1 MGPMPRPM
9 GPPVQ
14 RVAAFGDERTT
25 VSEQRIDASFIAG
38 LKDLQRVNRYQI
50 VKKLGQGG
58 TAVVY
63 LGRDPFINRHVAVK
77 IAKPASDK
85 ERMNFFIEAQSAGR
99 LNHPN
104 IVAIYDAGLYNEY
117 CYITMEYIPGKTLE
131 AYCHEGSLLPLAR
144 VVEAV
149 FAVCQA
155 LDYAHHQHVIHRDI
169 KPSNIMLDD
178 NGAVKITDFG
188 IAQMTEQTSEMG
200 IWGTPSYMAPE
211 QLKEEAIGSFSD
223 IFSLGCVLYEMLTGK
238 RAFGGNNNFAI
249 MYKITNE
256 EPTPAEK
263 IRSDLPPI
271 LLNILRKAM
280 AKDVEKR
287 YQSCMEMAF
296 DLRVAL
302 RGITEC
308 GTTLNGRAKDVIDLV
323 QNVRFFHSFPR
334 EHLETLISANTL
346 IKVPKDRIIVNEGD
360 IDDTFFVI
368 LSGKA
373 RICKGGK
380 DIATIG
386 VGECFGEMAYIA
398 GQARTAAV
406 IAHTDCILIKISA
419 TIIDRSPETV
429 QLLFFKNFATT
440 LVQRLSEHQ

>member
-1 MGPMPRPM
+1 MN
-9 GPPVQ
+9 
-14 RVAAFGDERTT
+14 E
-25 VSEQRIDASFIAG
+25 ERIDANFING
-38 LKDLQRVNRYQI
+38 LKDLKKIDRYQI

-77 IAKPASDK
+77 LAKPASDK

-104 IVAIYDAGLYNEY
+104 IVAIYDAGLYKDY
-117 CYITMEYIPGKTLE
+117 CYIAMEYISGTTLE
-131 AYCHEGSLLPLAR
+131 SVCRQGGLLPLSR
-144 VVEAV
+144 VVECV
-149 FAVCQA
+149 FSVCQA
-155 LDYAHHQHVIHRDI
+155 LDYAHQQHVIHRDI

-178 NGAVKITDFG
+178 NGCAKITDFG

-211 QLKEEAIGSFSD
+211 QLKDEAIGSFSD
-223 IFSLGCVLYEMLTGK
+223 IFSLGCVLYEMLTGTL
-238 RAFGGNNNFAI
+238 AFGGNNNFAI

-256 EPTPAEK
+256 EPVPADHF
-263 IRSDLPPI
+263 RPDLPPI
-271 LLNILRKAM
+271 LLGILQKAM
-280 AKDVEKR
+280 AKKIEDR
-287 YQSCMEMAF
+287 YQSCMELAF

-302 RGITEC
+302 RGIADKSVAF
-308 GTTLNGRAKDVIDLV
+308 NGRAKDVIDLV
-323 QNVRFFHSFPR
+323 QNVKFFQRFPR
-334 EHLETLISANTL
+334 QHLESLISTNTL
-346 IKVPKDRIIVNEGD
+346 IKVPKDKVIVNEGD
-360 IDDTFFVI
+360 IDDTFFII

-373 RICKGGK
+373 KIRKG
-380 DIATIG
+380 DREIAIIG

-419 TIIDRSPETV
+419 TIIDRSPEAV
-429 QLLFFKNFATT
+429 QLLFFKNFANT
-440 LVQRLSEHQ
+440 LVQRLSDRK

>member
-1 MGPMPRPM
+1 MN
-9 GPPVQ
+9 
-14 RVAAFGDERTT
+14 E
-25 VSEQRIDASFIAG
+25 ERIDANFIKG
-38 LKDLQRVNRYQI
+38 LQDLKKIDRYQI

-77 IAKPASDK
+77 LAKPASDK
-85 ERMNFFIEAQSAGR
+85 ERMNFFVEAQSAGR

-117 CYITMEYIPGKTLE
+117 CYITMEYISGTTLE
-131 AYCHEGSLLPLAR
+131 ACCRKGCLLPLSK
-144 VVEAV
+144 VVECV
-149 FAVCQA
+149 FTICQA
-155 LDYAHHQHVIHRDI
+155 LDYAHQQHVIHRDI

-178 NGAVKITDFG
+178 NGTAKITDFG

-211 QLKEEAIGSFSD
+211 QLKDEAIGSFSD
-223 IFSLGCVLYEMLTGK
+223 IFSLGCVLYEMLTGTQ
-238 RAFGGNNNFAI
+238 AFGGNNNFAI

-256 EPTPAEK
+256 EPVPAHCL
-263 IRSDLPPI
+263 RPDLPPI
-271 LLNILRKAM
+271 LQGILQKAM
-280 AKDVEKR
+280 AKKIEDR
-287 YQSCMEMAF
+287 YQSCMELAF

-302 RGITEC
+302 RGIADKAVAF
-308 GTTLNGRAKDVIDLV
+308 NGRAKDVIDLV
-323 QNVRFFHSFPR
+323 QNVKFFQQFPR
-334 EHLETLISANTL
+334 QHLETLISSNTL
-346 IKVPKDRIIVNEGD
+346 IKVPKDKIIVNEGD
-360 IDDTFFVI
+360 IDDTFFII

-373 RICKGGK
+373 RILKGNK
-380 DIATIG
+380 EIAIIG

-406 IAHTDCILIKISA
+406 VASTDCILIKISA

-429 QLLFFKNFATT
+429 QLLFFKNFANT
-440 LVQRLSEHQ
+440 LVQRLSDHK